1 MSPRGGT
8 PTRGRR
14 HGKDMLKMLHQV
26 QADLLVKN
34 ELVGQLEKTEDEY
47 AQLKSSYEDQL
58 NELQEHLLELQ
69 RERDLALRKAGK
81 KPVPTA
87 TVTTTA
93 AVGGGLR
100 EARQVDEVRRL
111 YELKLKKLTTE
122 NQELKRKYT
131 QMNHTLQTAHT
142 KAEAYVSKLR
152 AEIETLKREKKQLQ
166 KSVKTQTDKN
176 REAASQYERQIQI
189 FKRKEATL
197 NEAIKKEKEAVEARE
212 QMLKKRSEELA
223 AVTAQMRQLTFNLR
237 KAASEGVFLNEAS
250 LEKIM
255 QRTTTTKFP
264 MSKKLEEAWRALY
277 IHSI

>member
-1 MSPRGGT
+1 MTVSPRGGT

-131 QMNHTLQTAHT
+131 QMNHTLQAAHT

-264 MSKKLEEAWRALY
+264 MSKKLEEA
-277 IHSI
+277 